1 MRDNMYWDLYSQT
14 NNLQMQINDFEDE
27 ESIKKLKLL
36 IVSFKSKN
44 KPEKSGYCERCGSYH
59 LISWGGYGRN
69 VRHMYVKS
77 EHVRARRFRCK
88 TCGKTFT
95 ILPEGVSFYKRFGN
109 KDYQEMVEQR
119 CSRGSGYRRL
129 SRRGKIKYCSH
140 VTMWRQ
146 MQKTGQQTLDAFF
159 VLGDLPFSGIIIIDE
174 RWLPM
179 GNGIFHF
186 GCTALDGITGRV
198 ILAEVYPAFTEK
210 EATEFL
216 RQLSKLVDVEFLIA
230 DDSVIQAVFNK
241 VFPDAIR
248 QYCIFHVK
256 KNIKKAFHV
265 PKLMKLSD
273 EAIQAREEILN
284 IFNADTSEEAIR
296 RLAILTEKRHTLP
309 GMAQDVVDRLVSKIE
324 GLFQYLDH
332 DIPKT
337 SNQAE
342 HTFSLFQPIIDSA
355 KSFSTG
361 VGNFFKTI
369 MFYKN
374 FHFYSSGQNKDK
386 NTMHAMG
393 VNSDSMFDFI
403 ELP

>member
-1 MRDNMYWDLYSQT
+1 MFYNLLCQKNNIQSQF
-14 NNLQMQINDFEDE
+14 NDFEDE
-27 ESIKKLKLL
+27 QSIKFLKTILD
-36 IVSFKSKN
+36 SFKIKN
-44 KPEKSGYCERCGSYH
+44 KPIQSGYCKSCGSYE
-59 LISWGGYGRN
+59 LIGWGGYGRN
-69 VRHMYVKS
+69 VRHMYAES
-77 EHVRARRFRCK
+77 ECVRALRFRCK
-88 TCGKTFT
+88 ICGKTFT
-95 ILPEGVSFYKRFGN
+95 ILPDGVTFYKRFGN

-129 SRRGKIKYCSH
+129 SRRGKIKSCSH

-146 MQKTGQQTLDAFF
+146 MQKTGQQTLNAFF
-159 VLGDLPFSGIIIIDE
+159 ELGNLPFSGIIIIDE

-186 GCTALDGITGRV
+186 GCVALDGITGRI

-216 RQLSKLVDVEFLIA
+216 RLLSKLVDVEFLVA

-248 QYCIFHVK
+248 QYCIFHIK

-265 PKLMKLSD
+265 PKLMKLSE
-273 EAIQAREEILN
+273 EAIQAKEEILN

-309 GMAQDVVDRLVSKIE
+309 GMAQDVVNRLVRKIE

-342 HTFSLFQPIIDSA
+342 HTFSIFQPIIDSA

-361 VGNFFKTI
+361 VGYFFKTI

-386 NTMHAMG
+386 NTMYAMG

>member
-1 MRDNMYWDLYSQT
+1 MLCFGTYYAKKIIYS
-14 NNLQMQINDFEDE
+14 LQLSDFEDE
-27 ESIKKLKLL
+27 ESIKFLQT
-36 IVSFKSKN
+36 ITRSFKSKN
-44 KPEKSGYCERCGSYH
+44 KPSKSGFCKRCGSYK
-59 LISWGGYGRN
+59 LICWGGYGRN
-69 VRHMYVKS
+69 VRHMYEKG
-77 EHVRARRFRCK
+77 EHVRAIRFRCK

-95 ILPEGVSFYKRFGN
+95 ILPFGVTFYKRFGDQ
-109 KDYQEMVEQR
+109 DYREMVEQR

-146 MQKTGQQTLDAFF
+146 MRKTGQQTLDAFF
-159 VLGDLPFSGIIIIDE
+159 DLGDLPFSGIIIIDE

-186 GCTALDGITGRV
+186 GVIALDGITGRT

-210 EATEFL
+210 EAEDFL
-216 RQLSKLVDVEFLIA
+216 LLLSKLVDVEYLVA
-230 DDSVIQAVFNK
+230 DDSVIQAVFNE

-248 QYCIFHVK
+248 QYCIFHIK

-265 PKLMKLSD
+265 TKLMTLSD
-273 EAIQAREEILN
+273 EAIKVKEEILN

-296 RLAILTEKRHTLP
+296 RLAILVENRHTLP
-309 GMAQDVVDRLVSKIE
+309 WMAQGVVNRLVSKIE

-342 HTFSLFQPIIDSA
+342 HTFSLFQPIIDA
-355 KSFSTG
+355 GKSFSTG
-361 VGNFFKTI
+361 AGNFFRTI

-374 FHFYSSGQNKDK
+374 FHFYSSGPNKDK
-386 NTMHAMG
+386 NTMIAMG
-393 VNSDSMFDFI
+393 INSESMFDFI
-403 ELP
+403 QLP

>member
-1 MRDNMYWDLYSQT
+1 MFCDLLCER
-14 NNLQMQINDFEDE
+14 NNLQLQLSDFEDE
-27 ESIKKLKLL
+27 KSIKYLQT
-36 IVSFKSKN
+36 IIGSFKSKN
-44 KPEKSGYCERCGSYH
+44 NPSSIGFCKHCGSYR
-59 LISWGGYGRN
+59 LIGWGGYGRN
-69 VRHMYVKS
+69 VRHMYAKG
-77 EHVRARRFRCK
+77 ERVRAIRFRCK

-95 ILPEGVSFYKRFGN
+95 LLPKGVTFYKRFGDQ
-109 KDYQEMVEQR
+109 DYREMVEQR

-159 VLGDLPFSGIIIIDE
+159 DLGDLPFSGIIIIDE

-186 GCTALDGITGRV
+186 GFTALDGITGRI
-198 ILAEVYPAFTEK
+198 ILADVYPTLTEK
-210 EATEFL
+210 NAEKFL
-216 RQLSKLVDVEFLIA
+216 RMLSKLVDVEFLVA
-230 DDSVIQAVFNK
+230 DDSMIQVVINK

-248 QYCIFHVK
+248 QYCIFHIK

-265 PKLMKLSD
+265 TKLTKLSD

-284 IFNADTSEEAIR
+284 VFNADTSDEAIR
-296 RLAILTEKRHTLP
+296 RLAILIEKRHTLP
-309 GMAQDVVDRLVSKIE
+309 PMAQNVVNRLASKIE

-342 HTFSLFQPIIDSA
+342 HTFSLFQPIIDAA
-355 KSFSTG
+355 KCFSTG
-361 VGNFFKTI
+361 VGNFFRTI

-374 FHFYSSGQNKDK
+374 FHFYSSGPNKDK
-386 NTMHAMG
+386 NTMNAMG

-403 ELP
+403 QLP

>member
-1 MRDNMYWDLYSQT
+1 MFWDLLCEKNS
-14 NNLQMQINDFEDE
+14 LQLQISDFEDE
-27 ESIKKLKLL
+27 ESIKAIKTIIGSL
-36 IVSFKSKN
+36 KSKN
-44 KPEKSGYCERCGSYH
+44 NHSKSGFCKLCGSYH
-59 LISWGGYGRN
+59 LIGWGGYGRN
-69 VRHMYVKS
+69 VRHMYV
-77 EHVRARRFRCK
+77 EGERVRAIRFRCK
-88 TCGKTFT
+88 ACGKTFT
-95 ILPEGVSFYKRFGN
+95 VLPKGVTFYKRFADI
-109 KDYQEMVEQR
+109 DYREMVEQR

-159 VLGDLPFSGIIIIDE
+159 NFGDLPFSGIIIIDE

-186 GCTALDGITGRV
+186 GCTALDGITGRT
-198 ILAEVYPAFTEK
+198 ILAEVYPIFTEN
-210 EATEFL
+210 EAEKFL
-216 RQLSKLVDVEFLIA
+216 LLLSKLVDVEYLVA

-241 VFPDAIR
+241 VFPEAIR
-248 QYCIFHVK
+248 QYCIFHIK
-256 KNIKKAFHV
+256 KNIRKAFHV

-273 EAIQAREEILN
+273 DAILAREEILN

-296 RLAILTEKRHTLP
+296 RLAILVEKRHTLP
-309 GMAQDVVDRLVSKIE
+309 RMAQGVLNRLVNKIE

-342 HTFSLFQPIIDSA
+342 QTFSLFQPIIDAA

-361 VGNFFKTI
+361 VGNFFRTI

-374 FHFYSSGQNKDK
+374 FHFYSSGPNKDK
-386 NTMHAMG
+386 NTMHTMG

>member
-1 MRDNMYWDLYSQT
+1 
-14 NNLQMQINDFEDE
+14 
-27 ESIKKLKLL
+27 
-36 IVSFKSKN
+36 
-44 KPEKSGYCERCGSYH
+44 
-59 LISWGGYGRN
+59 
-69 VRHMYVKS
+69 
-77 EHVRARRFRCK
+77 
-88 TCGKTFT
+88 
-95 ILPEGVSFYKRFGN
+95 
-109 KDYQEMVEQR
+109 MVEQR

-146 MQKTGQQTLDAFF
+146 MQKTGQQTLNAFF
-159 VLGDLPFSGIIIIDE
+159 DLGDLPFSGIIIIDE

-186 GCTALDGITGRV
+186 GCTALDGITGRT
-198 ILAEVYPAFTEK
+198 ILAEVYPSFTEK
-210 EATEFL
+210 EAEEFL
-216 RQLSKLVDVEFLIA
+216 RLLSKLVDVEYLVA

-248 QYCIFHVK
+248 QYCIFHIK

-273 EAIQAREEILN
+273 EAIKAREEILN
-284 IFNADTSEEAIR
+284 IFNAETSEEAIR
-296 RLAILTEKRHTLP
+296 RLAILVEKRHTLP
-309 GMAQDVVDRLVSKIE
+309 WMAQGVVNRLVSKIE

-342 HTFSLFQPIIDSA
+342 QTFSLFQPIIDAA

-361 VGNFFKTI
+361 VGNFFRTI

-374 FHFYSSGQNKDK
+374 FHFYSSGPNKDK
-386 NTMHAMG
+386 NTMHTMG